1 MSAAESVAY
10 AIDPHRSWL
19 PLEQAAAAE
28 SNPRRAGLI
37 REVGKHMEAEINGRL
52 DELMATLTAEPVYHF
67 WGRGDATVLEGAEAV
82 RAFYGGMFSVG
93 GEQFEV
99 VVDKVIASD
108 DHVVTEGQ
116 VKIVYKG
123 ADLAAQGIA
132 EVAGSPVDE
141 AALYLSCAQLVT
153 VWPADAD
160 GKLIGEDIYFGEDP
174 MTTLARI
181 EPDQLPPYF
190 NL

>member
-1 MSAAESVAY
+1 MSAAF

-19 PLEQAAAAE
+19 PLEQAEAAE
-28 SNPRRAGLI
+28 PNPRRAGLI
-37 REVGKHMEAEINGRL
+37 REVRNHMEAEINGRL

-67 WGRGDATVLEGAEAV
+67 WGRGEATVLEGAEAV

-116 VKIVYKG
+116 VKIVYRG
-123 ADLAAQGIA
+123 ADLAAQGVTEA
-132 EVAGSPVDE
+132 AGKPIDDG
-141 AALYLSCAQLVT
+141 ALYLSCAQLVT

-174 MTTLARI
+174 MSTLTRI
-181 EPDQLPPYF
+181 ETDQLPPYF
-190 NL
+190 KV